1 MSNVL
6 QLYFHISLWTKY
18 ILFSIKNPLNILIEL
33 FKIIFWNQRWQEL
46 SVRVIDWVA
55 SDIEVEIINMR
66 VELIDYLSKTNIY
79 HQQTTFRAHTFPSE
93 SQLIMMVYADKKSK
107 FLKEYEFND
116 GGLPHVK
123 LNIGNTCFQQFF
135 RLTLRFSNFSYGTP
149 WQFSHW
155 SMLLYCWLQPFLFTN
170 IWKIKTIH
178 LLQTLLRTMTKV
190 LIVRR

>member
-1 MSNVL
+1 MIEWQVTL
-6 QLYFHISLWTKY
+6 KLKL
-18 ILFSIKNPLNILIEL
+18 SI
-33 FKIIFWNQRWQEL
+33 WEL
-46 SVRVIDWVA
+46 SWLI
-55 SDIEVEIINMR
+55 ICQKQTFIINKQHS
-66 VELIDYLSKTNIY
+66 EHTLSPRNLNSSWWFMQIRKANFWKNMNSDSTM
-79 HQQTTFRAHTFPSE
+79 A
-93 SQLIMMVYADKKSK
+93 LA
-107 FLKEYEFND
+107 
-116 GGLPHVK
+116 LPHVK